1 LLPHIG
7 VTNDLEV
14 KKAYYL
20 GYMVHKLLQTALGRR
35 PEDDR
40 DHYANKRLDLAGPL
54 MANLFR
60 QLFAKMM
67 KNLRMKLQKDLNDG
81 KSDLHISKQIDVNTI
96 TAGLT
101 YSLATGNWTSN
112 KGVTTKTG
120 VSQVLSRLTFMSTL
134 SHLRRLNTPIGKESK
149 LAKPR
154 QLHNTHWGMVCPA
167 ETPEGGMCGLV
178 KNLALMTYVTV
189 GSHSEAM
196 VSQIIDFLANFNTE
210 TLEDGMT
217 PSQVPD
223 STKIILNGIWVG
235 INSLP
240 RRLVKNLRAMRRGP
254 VFSEMSIVHDILE
267 KEIRIYT
274 DAGRCCRPLYTVSE
288 RGRLKFN
295 LRHLSLLEREE
306 INWNEL
312 LNLGLV
318 EYIDT
323 EEEESTMIAMTIND
337 VKRNQ
342 KFQQVVCLF
351 FLFFFQY
358 LILSLPLSL
367 SLPLP
372 PSPSPSPLLPSIP
385 SLFKF
390 QIFILFFH
398 FLSFFFT

>member
-1 LLPHIG
+1 
-7 VTNDLEV
+7 
-14 KKAYYL
+14 
-20 GYMVHKLLQTALGRR
+20 MVHKLLQTALGRR

-67 KNLRMKLQKDLNDG
+67 KNLRQKLQRDLNDG
-81 KSDLHISKQIDVNTI
+81 KSELNISKTIDVTTI

-112 KGVTTKTG
+112 KGATTKTG

-189 GSHSEAM
+189 GNHSEAGI
-196 VSQIIDFLANFNTE
+196 SQIMDFLSNFGTE
-210 TLEDGMT
+210 TLEDGIA
-217 PSQVPD
+217 PSQVPE
-223 STKIILNGIWVG
+223 STKILLNGIWVG
-235 INSLP
+235 INAQP
-240 RRLVKNLRAMRRGP
+240 RLLVQNLRAMRRGQ
-254 VFSEMSIVHDILE
+254 VFSEVSIVHDILE

-274 DAGRCCRPLYTVSE
+274 DSGRCCRPLYTISE
-288 RGRLKFN
+288 SGKLNFKVK
-295 LRHLSLLEREE
+295 HLQALEENE
-306 INWNEL
+306 MNWNDL
-312 LNLGLV
+312 LQEGLV

-323 EEEESTMIAMTIND
+323 EEEESTMIAMTVND
-337 VKRNQ
+337 VMRNQ
-342 KFQQVVCLF
+342 KTQHAVCLF
-351 FLFFFQY
+351 F
-358 LILSLPLSL
+358 
-367 SLPLP
+367 
-372 PSPSPSPLLPSIP
+372 
-385 SLFKF
+385 
-390 QIFILFFH
+390 
-398 FLSFFFT
+398 